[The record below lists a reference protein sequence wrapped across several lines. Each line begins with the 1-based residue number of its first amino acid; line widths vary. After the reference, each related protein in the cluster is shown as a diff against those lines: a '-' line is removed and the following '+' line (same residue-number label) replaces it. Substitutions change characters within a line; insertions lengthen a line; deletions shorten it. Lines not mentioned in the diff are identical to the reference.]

1 MPGCLSAERIHISTP
16 NKYEYQYVKKP
27 ARMSHFQVAVKTH
40 NDAHFALSASP
51 HDSAEM
57 IEIVLGGRQNTRS
70 WISVGKMGEP
80 LVSAATPGILSWDEF
95 RSFWISWRG
104 GVAQVLETSAICRCT
119 VSFSLTLPLTCLLL
133 FLQVGHGLYPS
144 NESVILQWAGS
155 SGQFPSQVGSPY
167 IANIPAAMY
176 PQKLFIEVIPSHR
189 CDTLVSPQAG
199 APLGS
204 LKFGGRRIQ
213 MRTIMK
219 LSLWGS
225 LTI

>member
-1 MPGCLSAERIHISTP
+1 MLSLSTERIHISTP

-27 ARMSHFQVAVKTH
+27 ARMTQFQVAVKTH

-104 GVAQVLETSAICRCT
+104 GVAQVQETSAIIGCT
-119 VSFSLTLPLTCLLL
+119 V
-133 FLQVGHGLYPS
+133 
-144 NESVILQWAGS
+144 
-155 SGQFPSQVGSPY
+155 
-167 IANIPAAMY
+167 
-176 PQKLFIEVIPSHR
+176 
-189 CDTLVSPQAG
+189 
-199 APLGS
+199 
-204 LKFGGRRIQ
+204 
-213 MRTIMK
+213 
-219 LSLWGS
+219 
-225 LTI
+225 